1 MKRDN
6 GRTAP
11 PMRGKRFGKLI
22 YILVMASFIIPI
34 IFLIVM
40 MAAAPEA
47 ENEAGY
53 HSHADYVLMLV
64 QCILGVIVMHIPSLL
79 AKRFKFEPPVVLYT
93 LYIIFLYC
101 AIFLG
106 EVRSFYYLIP
116 HWDVI
121 LHSMSSIM
129 TGFFG
134 LMVVYILNRDEHL
147 VVKLSPFFISLFA
160 FSFSVTIGSLWEI
173 YEFSFDG
180 LLGLNMQKFMTE
192 DGTLLIGRAALLDT
206 MKDIIVDTLGALFA
220 SVIGYFSIKHEKSWF
235 VPELTGDNEQHKK
248 SRKSEISGGEKI

>member
-1 MKRDN
+1 
-6 GRTAP
+6 
-11 PMRGKRFGKLI
+11 
-22 YILVMASFIIPI
+22 
-34 IFLIVM
+34 M

-47 ENEAGY
+47 ENKAGY

-180 LLGLNMQKFMTE
+180 LLGLNMQKFMNS
-192 DGTLLIGRAALLDT
+192 LFYPNKIS
-206 MKDIIVDTLGALFA
+206 IIIYIYV
-220 SVIGYFSIKHEKSWF
+220 
-235 VPELTGDNEQHKK
+235 
-248 SRKSEISGGEKI
+248 

>member
-1 MKRDN
+1 MKRDT

-47 ENEAGY
+47 ENKAGY

-101 AIFLG
+101 A
-106 EVRSFYYLIP
+106 
-116 HWDVI
+116 
-121 LHSMSSIM
+121 
-129 TGFFG
+129 
-134 LMVVYILNRDEHL
+134 
-147 VVKLSPFFISLFA
+147 
-160 FSFSVTIGSLWEI
+160 
-173 YEFSFDG
+173 
-180 LLGLNMQKFMTE
+180 
-192 DGTLLIGRAALLDT
+192 
-206 MKDIIVDTLGALFA
+206 
-220 SVIGYFSIKHEKSWF
+220 EK
-235 VPELTGDNEQHKK
+235 
-248 SRKSEISGGEKI
+248 